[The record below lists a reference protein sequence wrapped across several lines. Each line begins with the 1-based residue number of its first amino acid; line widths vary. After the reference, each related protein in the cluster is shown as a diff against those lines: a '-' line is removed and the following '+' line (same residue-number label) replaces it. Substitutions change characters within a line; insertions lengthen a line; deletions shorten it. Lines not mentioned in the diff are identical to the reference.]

1 MTTTIPALIQPGD
14 FFVTQI
20 SGDVGKWIGFGE
32 LLDSGS
38 FAHPFNRELHELD
51 VFSHAA
57 VYVGDGN
64 IVEAEVGGARSYT
77 IDEYLDGRPIMFST
91 GLFGIDAATG
101 LKIAAE
107 AIKLIGT
114 PYSFVDYAAI
124 ATRRLHLPA
133 PGLKDYIKDSGHL
146 ICSQLAD
153 LAHQRAGVQLFA
165 DGRWNGDVTP
175 MDLAQLL
182 VSKGATP

>member
-1 MTTTIPALIQPGD
+1 MVTAIPTLIQPGD
-14 FFVTQI
+14 LLVTNI
-20 SGDVGKWIGFGE
+20 TGDVGKWIGFGE
-32 LLDSGS
+32 FLDSAS
-38 FAHPFNRELHELD
+38 FDHPFNRELRELD

-77 IDEYLDGRPIMFST
+77 LDEYLDGRPLMFST
-91 GLFGIDAATG
+91 GLLGVDAATG

-107 AIKLIGT
+107 AKKLIGV

-124 ATRRLHLPA
+124 ATHRLHLPA
-133 PGLKDYIKDSGHL
+133 PGLEQYIKDSGHL

-153 LAHQRAGVQLFA
+153 LAYQRAGVQLFA
-165 DGRWNGDVTP
+165 DNRWNGDVTP
-175 MDLAQLL
+175 MDIARLL